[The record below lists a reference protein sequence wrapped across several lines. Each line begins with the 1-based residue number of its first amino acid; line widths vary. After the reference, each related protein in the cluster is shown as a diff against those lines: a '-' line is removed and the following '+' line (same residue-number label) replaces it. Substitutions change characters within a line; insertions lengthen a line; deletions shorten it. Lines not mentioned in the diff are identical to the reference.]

1 MKKNQ
6 ESDKKP
12 REVFMRYE
20 PRTPLPRRYCMAKV
34 KRLYKEIYDL
44 DITNIGGYK
53 SNRYQLY
60 EHYRV
65 TDRDGNIVM
74 NNVTLNALGDHL
86 VDIGEYD
93 K

>member
-1 MKKNQ
+1 MEQKK
-6 ESDKKP
+6 ESTKKP
-12 REVFMRYE
+12 RVVFMRYE
-20 PRTPLPRRYCMAKV
+20 HRNPLPRRYCIAKV

-53 SNRYQLY
+53 SNRHRLY

-74 NNVTLNALGDHL
+74 DKVTLNALGDHL

-93 K
+93 

>member
-1 MKKNQ
+1 MDKKKDT
-6 ESDKKP
+6 DKKP
-12 REVFMRYE
+12 REVFMKYI
-20 PRTPLPRRYCMAKV
+20 PRKPLPRRYCIAKV

-44 DITNIGGYK
+44 DVANIGGYK
-53 SNRYQLY
+53 SNRHQLY

-74 NNVTLNALGDHL
+74 DNVTLNALADHL